1 MSLSKQTFML
11 HLWSRHRKYN
21 MIASNVL
28 NMFTVFRWVMYD
40 DALTKGLWIADQL
53 ARSD

>member
-11 HLWSRHRKYN
+11 HLWSGHRKYN

-28 NMFTVFRWVMYD
+28 MFTVFRWVMYEG
-40 DALTKGLWIADQL
+40 ALTKGLWIADQS